1 MAKNGKKNKKK
12 IIIFSIIGLLIIALG
27 LVVFLGSRKEPVI
40 TVQVEKVQARTL
52 TQVVTATGKIQ
63 PEVQV
68 KITPTNLSKDAKKT
82 SRVSS
87 HDGETDLVRHL
98 KKEAVGNPVIQ
109 EAVEIFQG
117 RIVEVKVKEG
127 S

>member
-1 MAKNGKKNKKK
+1 M
-12 IIIFSIIGLLIIALG
+12 
-27 LVVFLGSRKEPVI
+27 
-40 TVQVEKVQARTL
+40 
-52 TQVVTATGKIQ
+52 
-63 PEVQV
+63 
-68 KITPTNLSKDAKKT
+68 
-82 SRVSS
+82 
-87 HDGETDLVRHL
+87 VRHL